1 MNYYSFFQ
9 TETMRRCGF
18 FLEVFGLTMPDYL
31 QCDIFPESTDT
42 DVCLGNREV
51 ADARFRDAMPG
62 NTEIEQSL
70 REFVRISSEQNV
82 FIWILLCVFSCLDPS
97 NDSRSQ
103 VCKYYM
109 FGYLPIILFSSQY

>member
-1 MNYYSFFQ
+1 
-9 TETMRRCGF
+9 MRRCGF

-62 NTEIEQSL
+62 NTGVELLLEFTHIS
-70 REFVRISSEQNV
+70 REMNAFICIIFMLFFVFFF
-82 FIWILLCVFSCLDPS
+82 FITIPLVIFEYGTFDFKKQELSIKLNNS
-97 NDSRSQ
+97 
-103 VCKYYM
+103 
-109 FGYLPIILFSSQY
+109 